1 MGFTSA
7 SSFSSVVS
15 SFSPNWSPEMM
26 SITAIRLNSKN
37 YVTWVKSVETYFM
50 GSKQYT
56 WITDDPPKPT
66 ESTYANWEVKDAQIR
81 L

>member
-50 GSKQYT
+50 GSK
-56 WITDDPPKPT
+56 
-66 ESTYANWEVKDAQIR
+66 
-81 L
+81 